1 MISLIIIACICFI
14 FGLLPA
20 CTMFFEVSYIYF
32 FLYDKAGTD
41 KILGII
47 FIFLVAYILGVI
59 IEQILFRYFYYL
71 WLAIHILLIP
81 VSGIACLA
89 GISSLFKFTGH
100 LNFGIFTKLTNAI
113 LSPIDSS
120 GIIGF
125 PMGYEFE
132 NIILTYAF
140 NITFILFIGI
150 LFLGMKLKLMFLI
163 DEEGGDLVSSTI
175 DIVLLRY
182 VPKIK
187 KKIRIYKFNK
197 NNSKDQEKQEDK
209 EKQQNQERYQERN
222 YKKESTSKMNAEL
235 IMAYNI
241 LGAKPEDSFEEIRKK
256 YISLIKRTHSD
267 VTGDEENL
275 DFVKNLNSAFDLIKK
290 YKTK

>member
-1 MISLIIIACICFI
+1 MITLIIIACICFI

-20 CTMFFEVSYIYF
+20 YTMFFEVSYIYF

-71 WLAIHILLIP
+71 WLAIHIILIP

-100 LNFGIFTKLTNAI
+100 LNFGIFTKLTNI
-113 LSPIDSS
+113 LLYPLDSS
-120 GIIGF
+120 GITGF

-175 DIVLLRY
+175 GIILLRY
-182 VPKIK
+182 LPKIK
-187 KKIRIYKFNK
+187 RKTRIYEFNK
-197 NNSKDQEKQEDK
+197 NNSKDKEKQEDK
-209 EKQQNQERYQERN
+209 EKQQNQERYQEQN
-222 YKKESTSKMNAEL
+222 YKKETTSKMNAEL

-275 DFVKNLNSAFDLIKK
+275 DFVKNLNNAFDLIKK
-290 YKTK
+290 HKTK

>member
-1 MISLIIIACICFI
+1 MITLIIIACICFI

-71 WLAIHILLIP
+71 WLAIHIILIP

-100 LNFGIFTKLTNAI
+100 LNFGIFTKLTNI
-113 LSPIDSS
+113 LLYPLDSS
-120 GIIGF
+120 GITGF

-163 DEEGGDLVSSTI
+163 DEGGGDLVSSTI
-175 DIVLLRY
+175 GIVLLRY

-187 KKIRIYKFNK
+187 
-197 NNSKDQEKQEDK
+197 
-209 EKQQNQERYQERN
+209 
-222 YKKESTSKMNAEL
+222 
-235 IMAYNI
+235 
-241 LGAKPEDSFEEIRKK
+241 
-256 YISLIKRTHSD
+256 
-267 VTGDEENL
+267 
-275 DFVKNLNSAFDLIKK
+275 
-290 YKTK
+290 

>member
-1 MISLIIIACICFI
+1 MITLIIIACICFI

-20 CTMFFEVSYIYF
+20 YTMFFEVSYIYF

-71 WLAIHILLIP
+71 WLAIHIILIP

-100 LNFGIFTKLTNAI
+100 LNFGIFTKLTNI
-113 LSPIDSS
+113 LLYPLDSS
-120 GIIGF
+120 GITGF

-175 DIVLLRY
+175 GITLLRY

-187 KKIRIYKFNK
+187 RKTRIYEFNK
-197 NNSKDQEKQEDK
+197 NNSKDKEKQEDK
-209 EKQQNQERYQERN
+209 EKQQNQERYQEQN
-222 YKKESTSKMNAEL
+222 YKKETTSKMNAEL

-275 DFVKNLNSAFDLIKK
+275 DFVKNLNNAFDLIKK
-290 YKTK
+290 HKTK

>member
-1 MISLIIIACICFI
+1 MITLMIIACICFI

-89 GISSLFKFTGH
+89 SISSFFKLTGH
-100 LNFGIFTKLTNAI
+100 LNFGIFTKLTNI
-113 LSPIDSS
+113 VLYPLDGY
-120 GIIGF
+120 GIIGSTI
-125 PMGYEFE
+125 GYEFE

-175 DIVLLRY
+175 GIVLLRY

-187 KKIRIYKFNK
+187 RKTRIYEFNK
-197 NNSKDQEKQEDK
+197 NNFWEK
-209 EKQQNQERYQERN
+209 EKDNKEEQQNQERYQEQN

-241 LGAKPEDSFEEIRKK
+241 LGAKPEDSFEDIRKK